1 VELVRGWSV
10 FWPVGRFGASLGD
23 QLAACNCIRAISA
36 ARQLAVER
44 E

>member
-1 VELVRGWSV
+1 MVGVL
-10 FWPVGRFGASLGD
+10 PVGRFGASLGD